1 MKTLQFKQTE
11 HALQSAVM
19 KWAALSRCQYPEL
32 DLLFAIP
39 NGGKRH
45 PAVAKKLK
53 AEGVKAGVP
62 DLFLPVARGGWHG
75 LFIELKVGRNKLS
88 EAQEKWHQWLDDE
101 QYKVAICRSFDEVV
115 NEIAEYLN
123 QI

>member
-1 MKTLQFKQTE
+1 
-11 HALQSAVM
+11 M
-19 KWAALSRCQYPEL
+19 KWASLARCKYPEL

-53 AEGVKAGVP
+53 AEGVKAVVP

-115 NEIAEYLN
+115 NEITEYLE